1 MQTVGTRLVFLT
13 RTNSFSKKKVIVSR
27 NSLDSHFSG
36 HLNVEAGILA
46 YGAHSDDRRM
56 KIA

>member
-13 RTNSFSKKKVIVSR
+13 RTDSFSKKKVIVCR

-36 HLNVEAGILA
+36 HLNVEAGRPA
-46 YGAHSDDRRM
+46 YGAQR
-56 KIA
+56 